1 MRCSSIL
8 VWSAAAL
15 PIAGGGVPAVADD
28 RYEPGLTLRVY
39 DIGRPMERLAPLREG
54 QTPNV
59 DRRIDAVDLRSASD
73 FGGPDDYFA
82 AEVSGFVRVDA
93 PGDYLFGLASDD
105 GARLTIGGVVVVTHD
120 GLHAATTRTGS
131 VRLEPGLH
139 PLRIEMFE
147 NDGQESLALSWRVP
161 GARAMEAVPASAF
174 FVEAGVTRV
183 VSPGLKV
190 VLDGRENLRP
200 GDGMPLAGVH
210 PGFVVEAIR
219 PAGFEPQVGGMAFLP
234 DGRLVVSSFTPMNN
248 GVLREAPNGSLWVL
262 GAVVGGDASTAT
274 ATKIAGGFHDPCGVA
289 VVDGDIYVSHRD
301 DITRLRDADG
311 DGAFETREVFV
322 APWTSD
328 NYHHFSFGLIE
339 HGGWLYGTLS
349 TAIYFENTLKADGV
363 RGEVVSMNGPNPPNR
378 GTCYRVNLATREV
391 EFLAGGFRTPNGVAV
406 TGAGDV
412 LVTDNQGAWLPTSK
426 LIHVK
431 PGRFY
436 GHSNG
441 GQVSE
446 RYPEGGAPSLHAD
459 EPVSPPAVWLP
470 QNEVSNSPT
479 TPLEITRGPFAGQFY
494 LAELTM
500 GGIRRV
506 FLEEVGGELQGA
518 VFRCTQGLEAGVNRL
533 IAGPDGCLYA
543 GMTGAD
549 GNWSWKNTRFGLQRL
564 RPTGG
569 TAFEYHSVR
578 ATPDGFAVRLTRA
591 VDPAWLAE
599 ISNYTIEQWRYEPTA
614 QYGGPKVDLEALAV
628 AHAAPDADGFGV
640 RLVVPGLKA
649 GRVVRLRADPV
660 SAAGE
665 AMWSTEAWYTLN
677 AIPD

>member
-1 MRCSSIL
+1 VRKRTAIWAL
-8 VWSAAAL
+8 WLAGAAC
-15 PIAGGGVPAVADD
+15 AGPDD
-28 RYEPGLTLRVY
+28 LGPGLTLRVY
-39 DIGRPMERLAPLREG
+39 DVGRPMERLAPLREG

-59 DRRIDAVDLRSASD
+59 DRRIDAVDLRSAAD
-73 FGGPDDYFA
+73 FGGPDDWFV
-82 AEVSGFVRVDA
+82 AEVTGYLRVA
-93 PGDYLFGLASDD
+93 TPGEYLFGLASDD
-105 GARLTIGGVVVVTHD
+105 GARLTVGGVVVVTHD

-131 VRLEPGLH
+131 VRLGAGLH

-147 NDGQESLALSWRVP
+147 NDGQESLTLSWRVP
-161 GARAMEAVPASAF
+161 GSRGMETVPASAF
-174 FVEAGVTRV
+174 AVEAGVTRV
-183 VSPGLKV
+183 VSPGFKT
-190 VLDGRENLRP
+190 VLDGREHLRP
-200 GDGMPLAGVH
+200 GDGMPLASVH
-210 PGFVVEAIR
+210 PGFAVETVR
-219 PAGFEPQVGGMAFLP
+219 PEGFEPRVGGMAFLP
-234 DGRLVVSSFTPMNN
+234 DGRLVVSSFVPVNN
-248 GVLREAPNGSLWVL
+248 GVLRAAPNGSLWALEGL
-262 GAVVGGDASTAT
+262 GGEGPATRAVR
-274 ATKIAGGFHDPCGVA
+274 IADGFHDPCGVA

-311 DGAFETREVFV
+311 DGVFEERSVFV

-328 NYHHFSFGLIE
+328 NYHHFSFGLAE

-349 TAIYFENTLKADGV
+349 TAIYFDNTLQADGV

-378 GTCYRVNLATREV
+378 GTCYRVNLKTREV
-391 EFLAGGFRTPNGVAV
+391 EFLAGGFRTPNGVCV
-406 TGAGDV
+406 TRDGRV

-426 LIHVK
+426 LIHVR

-436 GHSNG
+436 GHYNG
-441 GQVSE
+441 GQASD
-446 RYPEGGAPSLHAD
+446 RYPEGGAPSLYSD
-459 EPVSPPAVWLP
+459 RPVSPPAVWLP

-479 TPLEITRGPFAGQFY
+479 TPLEITHGPFAGQFY

-506 FLEEVGGELQGA
+506 FLEEVGGGLQGA

-564 RPTGG
+564 RPTGA
-569 TAFEYHSVR
+569 TAFEYHTVR
-578 ATPDGFAVRLTRA
+578 ATPDGFAVRFTRA
-591 VDPAWLAE
+591 VDPAWLADA
-599 ISNYTIEQWRYEPTA
+599 SNYTVAQWRYEPTA
-614 QYGGPKVDLEALAV
+614 QYGGPKVDLETLTV
-628 AHAAPDADGFGV
+628 ARAEPDADAMGV

-660 SAAGE
+660 SAGGE

-677 AIPD
+677 AVPR